1 MNYLIF
7 IVLICII
14 LFSTLKFKINP
25 FYSLIISAFIAGIGF
40 GFDIT
45 KSIKLIVEG
54 FTNILIGIGPLIPIA
69 QFLKIN
75 QNSALIFTGIVSLM
89 VFINYSYK
97 LFPTIEDVERKS
109 YGTIFYCLS
118 LLILIYLFW
127 DKDPYAL
134 ISGFFIMT
142 FGDGLAGLI
151 GKSFNSK
158 SWIFFKQRK
167 SLYGT
172 ITMFLTSLI
181 VVCSIG
187 YSQQNSLNLNYFTIA
202 FIATLLEQF
211 SVLGIDNFIVPISSA
226 LFFNF
231 LITS

>member
-1 MNYLIF
+1 
-7 IVLICII
+7 
-14 LFSTLKFKINP
+14 
-25 FYSLIISAFIAGIGF
+25 
-40 GFDIT
+40 
-45 KSIKLIVEG
+45 
-54 FTNILIGIGPLIPIA
+54 
-69 QFLKIN
+69 
-75 QNSALIFTGIVSLM
+75 M
-89 VFINYSYK
+89 VFINYTYK

-109 YGTIFYCLS
+109 YGTLFYCLS
-118 LLILIYLFW
+118 LFILIYLFW

-158 SWIFFKQRK
+158 SWIFFEQKK
-167 SLYGT
+167 SLFGT

-187 YSQQNSLNLNYFTIA
+187 YSQQKSLNLNYFTIA

>member
-1 MNYLIF
+1 LIKF
-7 IVLICII
+7 TII
-14 LFSTLKFKINP
+14 LLYLFSIFFISIVFKKYNEESREIVRK
-25 FYSLIISAFIAGIGF
+25 IIH
-40 GFDIT
+40 
-45 KSIKLIVEG
+45 
-54 FTNILIGIGPLIPIA
+54 IGIGPLIPIA

-75 QNSALIFTGIVSLM
+75 QSSALIFTGIVILM
-89 VFINYSYK
+89 VFINYTYK
-97 LFPTIEDVERKS
+97 LFPTIEDIERKS
-109 YGTIFYCLS
+109 YGTLFYCLS
-118 LLILIYLFW
+118 LFILIYLFW

-134 ISGFFIMT
+134 ICGFFIMT
-142 FGDGLAGLI
+142 FGDGLAGVI

-158 SWIFFKQRK
+158 SWIFLKQKK

-181 VVCSIG
+181 VVSSIG
-187 YSQQNSLNLNYFTIA
+187 YSQQNSLNFNYFTIA
-202 FIATLLEQF
+202 FNATLLEQF

>member
-1 MNYLIF
+1 MIKF
-7 IVLICII
+7 TII
-14 LFSTLKFKINP
+14 LLYLFSIFLISIVFKKYNKDSREIVRK
-25 FYSLIISAFIAGIGF
+25 IIH
-40 GFDIT
+40 
-45 KSIKLIVEG
+45 
-54 FTNILIGIGPLIPIA
+54 IGIGPLIPIA
-69 QFLKIN
+69 QFLKID
-75 QNSALIFTGIVSLM
+75 QNSALIFTGIISFM
-89 VFINYSYK
+89 VFINYIYK

-109 YGTIFYCLS
+109 YGTLFYCLS
-118 LLILIYLFW
+118 LFILIYLFW

-158 SWIFFKQRK
+158 SWIFFKQKK

-187 YSQQNSLNLNYFTIA
+187 YSQQNSLNLNYLTIA

-211 SVLGIDNFIVPISSA
+211 SILGIDNFIVPISSA

>member
-1 MNYLIF
+1 LIKF
-7 IVLICII
+7 AVILLY
-14 LFSTLKFKINP
+14 LFSIFLISIVFKKYKEDSREIVRK
-25 FYSLIISAFIAGIGF
+25 IIH
-40 GFDIT
+40 
-45 KSIKLIVEG
+45 
-54 FTNILIGIGPLIPIA
+54 IGIGPLIPIA
-69 QFLKIN
+69 QYLKIN

-89 VFINYSYK
+89 VLINYKYK
-97 LFPTIEDVERKS
+97 IFPTIEDIERKS
-109 YGTIFYCLS
+109 YGTLFYCLS
-118 LLILIYLFW
+118 LFILIYLFW

-158 SWIFFKQRK
+158 SWIFFKQKK

-187 YSQQNSLNLNYFTIA
+187 YSQQNSLNFNYFTIA
-202 FIATLLEQF
+202 FFATLLEQF

-231 LITS
+231 FITN